1 MCPLFFLNMK
11 YYTSIILFF
20 LITSCTSSDS
30 PDYYFKPVDRDVLI
44 TNMITYIGPNAP
56 YASDSTRF
64 NPEFKASYVKQLP
77 QYQLVNLFKT
87 EGGIYYY
94 FLIRPVGH
102 LAQFRRGVVGSF
114 TLDSESLMPKNFKE
128 IINTPHLAEAVVK
141 ERAGF
146 LFKELVKKGNIQE
159 YMVMR
164 DYVEWPDST
173 LKYSDKT
180 NRWVFQR

>member
-1 MCPLFFLNMK
+1 MPPLFLYMK

-44 TNMITYIGPNAP
+44 TNIITYIGPNAP

-64 NPEFKASYVKQLP
+64 NPEFKASYVKELP
-77 QYQLVNLFKT
+77 RYHLVNLFKT
-87 EGGIYYY
+87 KDGIYYY

-114 TLDSESLMPKNFKE
+114 TLDSASLMPKNFKE
-128 IINTPHLAEAVVK
+128 IINTPHLVEAVAK

-146 LFKELVKKGNIQE
+146 LLKELVKKGNIQE

-173 LKYSDKT
+173 LTYSEKT